1 MNNKTHFRIPV
12 DNNSSV
18 HSMLWKS
25 KSEHPKATI
34 IFSHGFSVAGFE
46 SRRMFL
52 EIGSLLTEQGYSV
65 LLFDYR
71 GSGYSDFDFSEMT
84 SDTEIEDLNRVLDFC
99 KTNNLIQG
107 KLILWGQSS
116 GAGVASIVATERK
129 EISGLILWCL
139 SADWY
144 TRYRERLGSDL
155 IKNGF
160 IYTDKGFKVDVK
172 FLESLKNKNIISNY
186 HQVDCPI
193 LFVHGDAD
201 PVASVNLS
209 LDGFKNANEPKTI
222 EIIKGGIHGFK
233 NQIPLYQ
240 EALKKTFDW
249 LKNCT
254 E

>member
-1 MNNKTHFRIPV
+1 MNNKTHFRIPI
-12 DNNSSV
+12 DENSSV

-25 KSEHPKATI
+25 KSENSKATI
-34 IFSHGFSVAGFE
+34 IFSHGFSVSGYE

-52 EIGSLLTEQGYSV
+52 EIGGLLIEQDYSV
-65 LLFDYR
+65 ILFDYR
-71 GSGYSDFDFSEMT
+71 GSGYSDYDFSEMT
-84 SDTEIEDLNRVLDFC
+84 SDTEIKDLNKVIDFY

-107 KLILWGQSS
+107 QLILWGQSF
-116 GAGVASIVATERK
+116 GAGVASIVTTERK
-129 EISGLILWCL
+129 DIDGLILWCL

-144 TRYRERLGSDL
+144 KRYSKRLGPDL
-155 IKNGF
+155 VKNGF

-172 FLESLKNKNIISNY
+172 FLESLKNKNIIANY
-186 HQVDCPI
+186 NKIDCPI

-209 LDGFKNANEPKTI
+209 IDGFNNANEPKTI

-240 EALKKTFDW
+240 DALKKTFNW
-249 LKNCT
+249 LNNYT
-254 E
+254 G